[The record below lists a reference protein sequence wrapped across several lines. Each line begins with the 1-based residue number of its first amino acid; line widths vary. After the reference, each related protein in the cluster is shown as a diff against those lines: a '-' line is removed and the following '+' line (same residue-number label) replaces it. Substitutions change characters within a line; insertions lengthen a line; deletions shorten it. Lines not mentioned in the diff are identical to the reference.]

1 MQTPGHQKQPL
12 DIRVSKIDD
21 DFNRS
26 PLVNYQQFENFLSVQ
41 KPQTYRELDLE
52 DNTLQLDP

>member
-1 MQTPGHQKQPL
+1 MQTPGHKKQ
-12 DIRVSKIDD
+12 DIRVSRIDD
-21 DFNRS
+21 DFSRS
-26 PLVNYQQFENFLSVQ
+26 PPVNYQQFENFLSVQ